1 MKKHRFTKVY
11 CAIGLIFSGLTSPV
25 WADDFY
31 GGMPR
36 FYVGF
41 GAGVGSSL
49 PSSTMNNVLQ
59 ALVQVNGGTAQ
70 GSTNGTVGFGRL
82 FFGYKINPEVDLEAG
97 VFGTG
102 NVNTN
107 FSGTGS
113 GGYSGTDT
121 QSFGG
126 VDLSMLLR
134 LPYQTH
140 LNGLFL
146 RLGVNST
153 TVNETQVLGNG
164 AGGSGLSVQ
173 NTGTG
178 YQWGI
183 GYDLWFS
190 AAANARIEYISY
202 PNLLGMAG
210 NSLNVVSLGLMYHF

>member
-1 MKKHRFTKVY
+1 MKKHTLTAVHLS
-11 CAIGLIFSGLTSPV
+11 IGLILSGLSSNV
-25 WADDFY
+25 FADDFY

-41 GAGVGSSL
+41 GAGVGSGLS
-49 PSSTMNNVLQ
+49 SSTMNNVLQ
-59 ALVQVNGGTAQ
+59 ALVQTNGGTAQ
-70 GSTNGTVGFGRL
+70 GSTNSTVGFGRIFL
-82 FFGYKINPEVDLEAG
+82 GYKINPELDIETG

-107 FSGTGS
+107 FTGTGQ

-126 VDLSMLLR
+126 IDLSMLLR

-153 TVNETQVLGNG
+153 TVNETQVLGNNF
-164 AGGSGLSVQ
+164 GGSSLSIQ

-178 YQWGI
+178 YQWGV

-190 AAANARIEYISY
+190 PAANARIEFISY
-202 PNLLGMAG
+202 PDLLGMAG
-210 NSLNVVSLGLMYHF
+210 NPLNVISLGLMYHF